1 MTDWRTHLRSALEAS
16 GDDRLP
22 ADVARAMR
30 RVVVA
35 AARAES
41 GNQTRVGS
49 WKRPVALAATIV
61 VMIAVGITAGRRLDL
76 SLPERAGI
84 VDGVPDG
91 AAIEQ
96 PAQPSRQL
104 QFSTP
109 GGTRIIWVFNSDLDL
124 KATMP

>member
-1 MTDWRTHLRSALEAS
+1 MTDWRTHLRSAVEA
-16 GDDRLP
+16 GDDRLS
-22 ADVARAMR
+22 ADAARAMR

-35 AARAES
+35 AARAEA
-41 GNQTRVGS
+41 GNQARVSS
-49 WKRPVALAATIV
+49 WKRPVALAATIIL
-61 VMIAVGITAGRRLDL
+61 MIAVGITAGRRFDF
-76 SLPERAGI
+76 SLPEQAGI
-84 VDGVPDG
+84 ADGVTDG
-91 AAIEQ
+91 AAVEH